1 MLSSIMNKHL
11 LNYNLKAIYHLSKR
25 ILTKIYKKQQEN
37 QQQENLTKWTIKKVD
52 LLQAQ
57 V

>member
-11 LNYNLKAIYHLSKR
+11 LKYNLKAIYHLSKR